1 MVTAKG
7 RSVSSKLWLERQL
20 NDPYVAAAR
29 DRGWRSR
36 SAFKLAEIDD
46 KARFLKPGAVI
57 VDLGAAPGGWSQVAA
72 ERVRAGEGRGRVI
85 ALDRSVMDPL
95 PGVSV
100 LQRDFLEPET
110 VEALSAALGPDKAD
124 AVISDM
130 AASAS
135 GHRQTDHLKIMALCD
150 AALDFA
156 KQVLKP
162 GGTFLCKVLRG
173 GTERELLDGMKTGF
187 CHGSACQAQGEP
199 QRFGRA
205 VRAGERIP
213 GTLNTWRGFAQVLKT
228 AANLKPPPIEVGTW
242 RLCRLTRTPFPSI

>member
-1 MVTAKG
+1 VVTAKG

-20 NDPYVAAAR
+20 NDPYVAEAR
-29 DRGWRSR
+29 DRGFRSR

-46 KARFLKPGAVI
+46 KARFLNPGAVV

-85 ALDRSVMDPL
+85 ALDRNAMDPL

-100 LQRDFLEPET
+100 LKRDFLEPEA
-110 VEALSAALGPDKAD
+110 VDELRAALAKDKAD

-130 AASAS
+130 AAPAT

-156 KQVLKP
+156 KEVLKP

-173 GTERELLDGMKTGF
+173 GTERELLEAMKRDFAMVRHIKPKASRTDSAELFVLASGF
-187 CHGSACQAQGEP
+187 
-199 QRFGRA
+199 RA
-205 VRAGERIP
+205 
-213 GTLNTWRGFAQVLKT
+213 
-228 AANLKPPPIEVGTW
+228 
-242 RLCRLTRTPFPSI
+242 

>member
-1 MVTAKG
+1 MAGPGPGRPGGPRRPGGRKPVSGRSSASSTARRLKQRVVTAKG

-20 NDPYVAAAR
+20 NDPYVAEAR
-29 DRGWRSR
+29 DRGFRSR

-46 KARFLKPGAVI
+46 KARFLNPGAVV

-85 ALDRSVMDPL
+85 ALDRNAMDPL

-100 LQRDFLEPET
+100 LKRDFLEPEA
-110 VEALSAALGPDKAD
+110 VDELRAALAKDKAD

-130 AASAS
+130 AAPAT

-156 KQVLKP
+156 KEVLKP

-173 GTERELLDGMKTGF
+173 GTERELLEAMKRDFAMVRHIKPKASRTDSAELFVLASGF
-187 CHGSACQAQGEP
+187 
-199 QRFGRA
+199 RA
-205 VRAGERIP
+205 
-213 GTLNTWRGFAQVLKT
+213 
-228 AANLKPPPIEVGTW
+228 
-242 RLCRLTRTPFPSI
+242 

>member
-1 MVTAKG
+1 VVTAKG

-20 NDPYVAAAR
+20 NDPYVAEAR
-29 DRGWRSR
+29 DRGFRSR

-46 KARFLKPGAVI
+46 KARFLKPGAVV

-85 ALDRSVMDPL
+85 ALDRNAMDPL

-100 LQRDFLEPET
+100 LKRDFLEPEA
-110 VEALSAALGPDKAD
+110 VEELRAALAKDKAD

-130 AASAS
+130 AAPAT

-156 KQVLKP
+156 KEVLKP

-173 GTERELLDGMKTGF
+173 GTERELLEAMKRDFAMVRHVKPKASRTDSAELFVLATGF
-187 CHGSACQAQGEP
+187 KA
-199 QRFGRA
+199 
-205 VRAGERIP
+205 
-213 GTLNTWRGFAQVLKT
+213 
-228 AANLKPPPIEVGTW
+228 
-242 RLCRLTRTPFPSI
+242 

>member
-1 MVTAKG
+1 MAGPGPGRPGGPRRPGGRKPVSGRSSASSTARRLKQRVVTAKG

-20 NDPYVAAAR
+20 NDPYVAEAR
-29 DRGWRSR
+29 DRGFRSR

-46 KARFLKPGAVI
+46 KARFLKPGAVVI
-57 VDLGAAPGGWSQVAA
+57 DLGAAPGGWSQVAA

-85 ALDRSVMDPL
+85 ALDRNAMDPL

-100 LQRDFLEPET
+100 LKRDFLEPEA
-110 VEALSAALGPDKAD
+110 VDELRAALAKDKAD

-130 AASAS
+130 AAPAT

-156 KQVLKP
+156 KEVLKP

-173 GTERELLDGMKTGF
+173 GTERELLEAMKRDFAMVRHVKPKASRTDSAELFVLASGF
-187 CHGSACQAQGEP
+187 
-199 QRFGRA
+199 RA
-205 VRAGERIP
+205 
-213 GTLNTWRGFAQVLKT
+213 
-228 AANLKPPPIEVGTW
+228 
-242 RLCRLTRTPFPSI
+242 

>member
-1 MVTAKG
+1 MAVPGPGRPGGPRRPGGRKSIADRSSSSTPAGRRLKQRVVTAKG

-110 VEALSAALGPDKAD
+110 VEALSAALGSDKAD

-173 GTERELLDGMKTGF
+173 GTERELLDGMKRDFAMVRHVKPKASRSDSAELFVLASGF
-187 CHGSACQAQGEP
+187 
-199 QRFGRA
+199 
-205 VRAGERIP
+205 
-213 GTLNTWRGFAQVLKT
+213 RGH
-228 AANLKPPPIEVGTW
+228 
-242 RLCRLTRTPFPSI
+242 